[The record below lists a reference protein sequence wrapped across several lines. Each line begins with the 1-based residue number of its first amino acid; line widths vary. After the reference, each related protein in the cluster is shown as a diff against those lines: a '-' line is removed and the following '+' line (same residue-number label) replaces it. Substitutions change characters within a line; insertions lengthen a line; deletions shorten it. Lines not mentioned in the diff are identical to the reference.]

1 MMSITIAPRRFTGYK
16 YLLRLTQITI
26 SHFFFISHLGFTS
39 LALHL
44 QSMKDKRGTKRA
56 HSPSKEGS
64 SSSSGAKNPPPAPS
78 GLSPPLKSPQEVSSH
93 CPAHRC
99 GGSSRKALVAD
110 LSSSFDEGDLIA
122 DVSRDEEFVRK
133 LFGDLNRDFL
143 GPSTDDKIIILSD
156 FDEEEE
162 EVHEEK
168 SADVTVVPSSIARS
182 PAPTAS
188 SMTPMAPTRVIP
200 LIG

>member
-1 MMSITIAPRRFTGYK
+1 
-16 YLLRLTQITI
+16 
-26 SHFFFISHLGFTS
+26 
-39 LALHL
+39 
-44 QSMKDKRGTKRA
+44 MKDKRGTKHAR
-56 HSPSKEGS
+56 SPSKEGS
-64 SSSSGAKNPPPAPS
+64 SSLSGAKNPSPAPS
-78 GLSPPLKSPQEVSSH
+78 GLPPPPLKSPQEVSSH

-99 GGSSRKALVAD
+99 GGSSGKALVVD

-133 LFGDLNRDFL
+133 LFGDLNHDFL

-168 SADVTVVPSSIARS
+168 SADVAVVPSSIARS

-188 SMTPMAPTRVIP
+188 SMMPMAPTRVIP